1 MTYTPFK
8 KNITKHYN
16 VPAVSHDLHSD
27 QEPQQNTAM
36 YQHSHMTYTVIKNHI
51 TKHHNVP
58 ELMHDLHSDQEP

>member
-1 MTYTPFK
+1 
-8 KNITKHYN
+8 
-16 VPAVSHDLHSD
+16 
-27 QEPQQNTAM
+27 M